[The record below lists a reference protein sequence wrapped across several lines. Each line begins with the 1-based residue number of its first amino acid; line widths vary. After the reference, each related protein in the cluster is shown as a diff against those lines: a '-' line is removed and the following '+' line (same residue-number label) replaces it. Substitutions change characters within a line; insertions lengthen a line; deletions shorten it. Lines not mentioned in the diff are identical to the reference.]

1 MVVGARPMLLLDGQY
16 HALMLTLGRKAKLR
30 RDSLHGW
37 KKRMENNELQTID
50 PAMVSIPFYLPLL
63 YRHYRMISIW
73 LDQMTSRSTFQAQ
86 PLSDARREHSQE
98 ELP

>member
-63 YRHYRMISIW
+63 YRHYRM
-73 LDQMTSRSTFQAQ
+73 TS
-86 PLSDARREHSQE
+86 
-98 ELP
+98 